1 MKQDPNPSDGRD
13 SVRGP
18 SHLSKN
24 DDPERGFMTSLLR
37 VLGLLFAV
45 VVSANVARAQETGR
59 SADEA
64 AIRAIARHWE
74 EAWQRFDASVLTND
88 YAADADFMDAFG
100 NRHKGSEAIV
110 NAMTRQLASPQVRQ
124 RQTTWKAAV
133 VRFVR
138 NDVAI
143 VYQDYETVG
152 QTTPTG
158 EPVAK
163 RDTRSVRMLTKDGG
177 QWRIVTH
184 YIMDPRESALR

>member
-1 MKQDPNPSDGRD
+1 
-13 SVRGP
+13 
-18 SHLSKN
+18 
-24 DDPERGFMTSLLR
+24 MTTPR
-37 VLGLLFAV
+37 RIIGLLLAALCWA
-45 VVSANVARAQETGR
+45 SVAHAQQTDR

-64 AIRAIARHWE
+64 AIRAIAEHWE
-74 EAWQRFDASVLTND
+74 QAWQRFDASVLAND

-100 NRHKGSEAIV
+100 NRQKGSEAIA

-124 RQTTWKAAV
+124 RQTTWKTPV

-158 EPVAK
+158 EAVPK
-163 RDTRSVRMLTKDGG
+163 RDTRSVRVLTKDGG

-184 YIMDPRESALR
+184 YIMDPRESAARR